1 MRARVIIWK
10 LPHYF
15 HNNCWTVIGLFKR
28 AVIMTYRLSMAGSP
42 SRTSP
47 VSELAGLATFFFLF
61 FCISQLMI
69 NIFFIIIIGQLV
81 INYFFVV
88 KLVIKPLFFF
98 ISQLVINFFYISQLL
113 NNYFFVGQLVIKLL
127 FFFISQLVIKLF

>member
-47 VSELAGLATFFFLF
+47 VLELAGLATFFF

-69 NIFFIIIIGQLV
+69 NIFFFIIMIGQLV
-81 INYFFVV
+81 IN
-88 KLVIKPLFFF
+88 
-98 ISQLVINFFYISQLL
+98 
-113 NNYFFVGQLVIKLL
+113 
-127 FFFISQLVIKLF
+127 

>member
-47 VSELAGLATFFFLF
+47 VLEFAGLATFFF

-69 NIFFIIIIGQLV
+69 NIFFFIIIGQLV

-88 KLVIKPLFFF
+88 KLVIKHIFFF

-113 NNYFFVGQLVIKLL
+113 INYFL
-127 FFFISQLVIKLF
+127 